1 MPLTFEAIRPRLL
14 LPATLLLSLAILL
27 PSTSC
32 ADPVG
37 PTSNDSNITIMV
49 VKLLQMKHLS
59 RHDLDDE
66 ISQRFMTTYLKM
78 LDPGKMY
85 FYQSDIDEF
94 MKHEFLLDDL
104 ARRGDISFGYNVYRR
119 FLERVD
125 ERVETT
131 DELLKAD
138 YDFTVDEE
146 IMRNREDADYPKT
159 PEEARELWRKRV
171 KYDLLVLRTDKKKPL
186 VGEKA
191 IEKLKKRFAS
201 RARRM
206 HQYSNDD
213 LLEMYLTAMTS
224 SYDPHTTYMSPS
236 TLENFEIAMRLELEG
251 IGASLQSD
259 DDGTTVI
266 KKIIPGGAADK
277 NGELHLEDR
286 ITGVGQDAEGEIVDI
301 VNMKLSNVVKLIRG
315 NRGTVVRL
323 QVNPADD
330 SGEKIV
336 SITRER
342 IELKDS
348 EARGEIV
355 EEGAKPDGSP
365 FKIGVIDLPSFYMD
379 MEGARRGLPD
389 FKSTTRDVRRI
400 LDDFKAKGI
409 DAVVLDLRMNGGGS
423 LTESINLTGLFI
435 DRGPIVQVKGLG
447 RYILYEDRDAGV
459 AWGGPLVVLTSKFS
473 ASASEILAGAI
484 QDYNRG
490 LIVGDRTTH
499 GKGTVQSLH
508 DLARELRFNY
518 PGAPKMGAL
527 KITMQQFY
535 RPNGDSTQNRGV
547 LADVELPSL
556 TTHWDVGEADLDFSM
571 AFGRLDSLDFKK
583 LHDVSKPL
591 CQQLQKLS
599 RQRCESSRHFQKL
612 MKNIDKYKE
621 LKDRKTITL
630 NEEKFRAQRAEMN
643 SDDEKKKKAEE
654 LNDPNRP
661 VVKRDD
667 YMNEALAVTLD
678 FVRLG
683 QGLPLEVTANLKP
696 APKTATTP
704 PAVLQRP

>member
-1 MPLTFEAIRPRLL
+1 MPLKFDSIRTRFM
-14 LPATLLLSLAILL
+14 LPAVLLLSLTILL
-27 PSTSC
+27 PSTLC

-37 PTSNDSNITIMV
+37 PTQNDRYITISV
-49 VKLLQMKHLS
+49 VQLLKMKHLS
-59 RHDLDDE
+59 RHALDDE
-66 ISQRFMTTYLKM
+66 ISQRFMKTYLKM

-85 FYQSDIDEF
+85 FYQSDVDEF
-94 MKHEFLLDDL
+94 MKRKLDLDDM
-104 ARRGDISFGYNVYRR
+104 ASHGDISFGYKVYKR
-119 FLERVD
+119 FLQRVD
-125 ERVETT
+125 ERVAMAM
-131 DELLKAD
+131 ELLQAD
-138 YDFTVDEE
+138 HDFTIDEE
-146 IMRNREDADYPKT
+146 IMRDREDAAYPKT

-186 VGEKA
+186 TGKEA
-191 IEKLKKRFAS
+191 IEKLEKRYAS
-201 RARRM
+201 RSRRM

-277 NGELHLEDR
+277 NGELKVEDR
-286 ITGVGQDAEGEIVDI
+286 ITGVGQGDEGEIVDI
-301 VNMKLSNVVKLIRG
+301 VNMKLTNVVKLIRG
-315 NRGTVVRL
+315 ERGTVVRL
-323 QVNPADD
+323 QVQPADD

-336 SITRER
+336 KIARER

-348 EARGEIV
+348 EARGEVI
-355 EEGAKPDGSP
+355 EEGKKPDGSP
-365 FKIGVIDLPSFYMD
+365 YKIGVIDLPSFYMD

-389 FKSTTRDVRRI
+389 FKSTTRDVRVI
-400 LDDFKAKGI
+400 LDDFKAKGV

-423 LTESINLTGLFI
+423 LTEAINLTGLFI
-435 DRGPIVQVKGLG
+435 DRGPVVQVKGLG
-447 RYILYEDRDAGV
+447 GYILYEDHDPGV
-459 AWGGPLVVLTSKFS
+459 SWDGPLVVLTSKFS

-484 QDYNRG
+484 QDYQRG
-490 LIVGDRTTH
+490 LIVGDHSTH

-508 DLARELRFNY
+508 DLNRALGVFNI
-518 PGAPKMGAL
+518 PTIGKMGAL

-547 LADVELPSL
+547 LADVELPSI
-556 TTHWDVGEADLDFSM
+556 TSYWDVGEADLDYPV
-571 AFGRLDSLDFKK
+571 AFDRLESTDFRK

-591 CQQLQKLS
+591 CKKLQELS
-599 RQRCESSRHFQKL
+599 QKRCESSKHFQKV
-612 MKNIDKYKE
+612 MKNIEKYKE
-621 LKDRKTITL
+621 QKDRKTVTL
-630 NEEKFRAQRAEMN
+630 NEAKFRAEREEMN
-643 SDDEKKKKAEE
+643 DDDEKKKKAEE

-678 FVRLG
+678 FLRLG
-683 QGLPLEVTANLKP
+683 KGLPPAQHQALTAQP
-696 APKTATTP
+696 T
-704 PAVLQRP
+704 Q

>member
-1 MPLTFEAIRPRLL
+1 MSLTFNSIRPRLL
-14 LPATLLLSLAILL
+14 LPAVLLLSLSILL
-27 PSTSC
+27 PSTLC

-37 PTSNDSNITIMV
+37 PTSNDRNITIMV
-49 VKLLQMKHLS
+49 VNLLKKRHLS
-59 RHDLDDE
+59 RRDLDDE
-66 ISQRFMTTYLKM
+66 ISQRFMLTYLKM

-94 MKHEFLLDDL
+94 MQQKLQLDDL
-104 ARRGDISFGYNVYRR
+104 VRRGDIGFGHKVYQR
-119 FLERVD
+119 FLQRVD
-125 ERVETT
+125 ERLKVA
-131 DELLKAD
+131 DELLGAEH
-138 YDFTVDEE
+138 DFTIDEE

-186 VGEKA
+186 QGKA
-191 IEKLKKRFAS
+191 AMEKLEKRYAS
-201 RARRM
+201 RARRR
-206 HQYSNDD
+206 HQYDNDD
-213 LLEMYLTAMTS
+213 LLEIYLTAMTS

-236 TLENFEIAMRLELEG
+236 TQENFDIIMSLELDG

-277 NGELHLEDR
+277 CGELHLEDR
-286 ITGVGQDAEGEIVDI
+286 IMGVGQDTEGEIVDI
-301 VNMKLSNVVKLIRG
+301 VNMKLTNVVQLIRG
-315 NRGTVVRL
+315 ERGSVVRL
-323 QVNPADD
+323 QVQPADD

-336 SITRER
+336 TITRER

-355 EEGAKPDGSP
+355 EEGKKPDGRP

-379 MEGARRGLPD
+379 MEGARRGLPN

-400 LDDFKAKGI
+400 LDDFRAQGV

-423 LTESINLTGLFI
+423 LTEAINLTGLFI

-447 RYILYEDRDAGV
+447 GYRLYEDRDAGV
-459 AWGGPLVVLTSKFS
+459 SWAGPLVVLTSKFS

-490 LIVGDRTTH
+490 LIVGDRATH

-508 DLARELRFNY
+508 DLNRELRFNY
-518 PGAPKMGAL
+518 PSAPKLGAL

-547 LADVELPSL
+547 LADVELPSIR
-556 TTHWDVGEADLDFSM
+556 THLDVGEADLDYPV
-571 AFGRLDSLDFKK
+571 AFDRLDRLDFQK

-591 CQQLQKLS
+591 CKKLQKLS
-599 RQRCESSRHFQKL
+599 RERCESSEHFQKL
-612 MKNIDKYKE
+612 MKNIEKYKQQ
-621 LKDRKTITL
+621 KDRKTVTL
-630 NEEKFRAQRAEMN
+630 NEKKFRAEREEMN
-643 SDDEKKKKAEE
+643 SDDEKKRIAEE
-654 LNDPNRP
+654 INNPNRP

-678 FVRLG
+678 FVSLA
-683 QGLPLEVTANLKP
+683 QGLPLQVTSNLKH

-704 PAVLQRP
+704 PAALQHP